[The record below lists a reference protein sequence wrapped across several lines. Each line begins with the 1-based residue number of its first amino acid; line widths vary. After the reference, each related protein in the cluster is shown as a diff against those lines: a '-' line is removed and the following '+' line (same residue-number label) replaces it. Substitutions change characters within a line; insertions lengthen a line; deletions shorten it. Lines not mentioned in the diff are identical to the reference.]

1 MPESAHSR
9 APESY
14 WYKPNISREDAVK
27 ILRDGQAGD
36 FIVRDSNSY
45 QQCYG
50 LAVRVERHQVCISI
64 KNFAKIIVT
73 RISIFINIRLK

>member
-14 WYKPNISREDAVK
+14 WYKPNISRDEAVRV
-27 ILRDGQAGD
+27 LRDGQAGD

-50 LAVRVERHQVCISI
+50 LAVRVERHQVSSDVNIIQNEIRNYRS
-64 KNFAKIIVT
+64 NF
-73 RISIFINIRLK
+73 RRLGD